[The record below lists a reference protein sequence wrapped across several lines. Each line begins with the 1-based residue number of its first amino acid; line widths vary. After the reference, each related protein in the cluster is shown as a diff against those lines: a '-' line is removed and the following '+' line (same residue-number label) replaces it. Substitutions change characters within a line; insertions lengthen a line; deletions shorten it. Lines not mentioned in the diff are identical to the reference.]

1 MQRLKKGDKVRV
13 ISGSEK
19 GKEGIIL
26 KVFPKENK
34 AQVEGINVH
43 KKHQKQNH
51 QNQES
56 KIIDITLKTDMSK
69 LAIIDT
75 KAKGK
80 TSKIKFGYDKNNK
93 KVRIAKK
100 SNSEVNG
107 K

>member
-19 GKEGIIL
+19 GKEGTIL

-56 KIIDITLKTDMSK
+56 KIVDVTLPINMSK
-69 LAIIDT
+69 LALIDN
-75 KAKGK
+75 KSKGK
-80 TSKIKFGYDKNNK
+80 VSKIKFGYDKNNK
-93 KVRIAKK
+93 KVRIAKL
-100 SNSEVNG
+100 SNSEIG
-107 K
+107 SK

>member
-19 GKEGIIL
+19 GKEGTIL

-34 AQVEGINVH
+34 AQVDGINVH
-43 KKHQKQNH
+43 KKHQK
-51 QNQES
+51 NQQEN
-56 KIIDITLKTDMSK
+56 KIVDIVLKTDMSK
-69 LAIIDT
+69 LALIDN

-80 TSKIKFGYDKNNK
+80 VSKIKFGYDKNNK
-93 KVRIAKK
+93 KVRIAKL
-100 SNSEVNG
+100 SNTEIGS